1 MLSLPNQLTDLI
13 QFDAGSGAVSS
24 RESKRLEL
32 KEDFN
37 PADLSEYTKVL
48 ASFANASGGVI
59 VFGVSNHPRMIVGA
73 TRMADEADW
82 VNRLRDDFEPEIPI
96 AIREYQLGALTL
108 YAVGVEPSPNKPVIC
123 KKSRSKQIT
132 DKKGVKKDVPVIH
145 EGAIYHRYTGQTRT
159 ISFTDLQT
167 MLADRD
173 AQYLRKMMETLQVI
187 QKVGLE
193 NAGIVDM
200 SAQKSRIYMSKETAK
215 GLTLIDKGQLVQ
227 EQGSPAYVVMGNVDL
242 EQVVHAPLDEADKNL
257 PSEVAKMLLPL
268 VKRTYSGLTGIS
280 PSQVT
285 QLLKHQGI
293 DGDNYHCVL
302 ERKFRR
308 KFVTRAGIDAITNFI
323 QKEPTEAL
331 RAFGSRLANAKF
343 ALQNAVVPPI
353 EMPMVVPPDPTHA
366 MEILE
371 AASPEVVKH

>member
-1 MLSLPNQLTDLI
+1 MLLPNQLTDLI
-13 QFDAGSGAVSS
+13 QFDAGTGVVSS

-48 ASFANASGGVI
+48 ASFANVGGGVI
-59 VFGVSNHPRMIVGA
+59 LFGVSNHPRMIVGA
-73 TRMADEADW
+73 TGMADEADW
-82 VNRLRDDFEPEIPI
+82 ANRLRDDFEPEIPI
-96 AIREYQLGALTL
+96 AIREYPLETLTL
-108 YAVGVEPSPNKPVIC
+108 YAVSVEPSPNKPVIC
-123 KKSRSKQIT
+123 KKGRSKQIT

-145 EGAIYHRYTGQTRT
+145 EGAIYHRYTGQSRT

-167 MLADRD
+167 MLGERE

-227 EQGSPAYVVMGNVDL
+227 EHGSPAYVVMGNIDL

-257 PSEVAKMLLPL
+257 PSEAAKLLLPL
-268 VKRTYSGLTGIS
+268 VQKTYGGLTGIS

-285 QLLKHQGI
+285 QLLKHLGI
-293 DGDNYHCVL
+293 DGDNQHCVL

-308 KFVTRAGIDAITNFI
+308 KFVTRAGIDAIASFI
-323 QKEPTEAL
+323 RKEPTKAL
-331 RAFGSRLANAKF
+331 KAFGSRLANVRF
-343 ALQNAVVPPI
+343 APQNTVAPPI
-353 EMPMVVPPDPTHA
+353 EMPMVVPPNPTRA
-366 MEILE
+366 KEIIE
-371 AASPEVVKH
+371 RA

>member
-32 KEDFN
+32 KENFN

-59 VFGVSNHPRMIVGA
+59 LFGVSNHPRIIVGA
-73 TRMADEADW
+73 TGMADEADW

-96 AIREYQLGALTL
+96 AIREYQLEALTL

-145 EGAIYHRYTGQTRT
+145 EGAVYHRYTGQTRT

-193 NAGIVDM
+193 NAGIVDV

-227 EQGSPAYVVMGNVDL
+227 EKGSPAYVVMGNVDL

-268 VKRTYSGLTGIS
+268 VKRTYSSLTGIS

-285 QLLKHQGI
+285 QLLKHLGI
-293 DGDNYHCVL
+293 DGDNHHCVL

-331 RAFGSRLANAKF
+331 RAFGSRHANAKF
-343 ALQNAVVPPI
+343 ALQNSVVPPI

-366 MEILE
+366 MEIPE